1 MKAKAREL
9 ARDAADAGLAR
20 AREEAGKRR
29 RINAEEEL
37 GRDDAESRGSD
48 NAKEKVEPSSSKD
61 HVKRP
66 ETLRERPA

>member
-20 AREEAGKRR
+20 ARDEAEKRR
-29 RINAEEEL
+29 RTNAEEEL
-37 GRDDAESRGSD
+37 GRDDAEGRSSD
-48 NAKEKVEPSSSKD
+48 NAKSEHVEPSSSKD

-66 ETLRERPA
+66 AASEEEE